1 MSTEPSQGSSR
12 LSALPPGD
20 DSDEGSENEGTTEN
34 TPSGGSGNGAQKS
47 PGAKKPVVVE
57 FVTERNESEFPE
69 AMEPGKGMT

>member
-1 MSTEPSQGSSR
+1 

-20 DSDEGSENEGTTEN
+20 DSDEGSENEGTTEKSS
-34 TPSGGSGNGAQKS
+34 PSGGSGNGGQKS